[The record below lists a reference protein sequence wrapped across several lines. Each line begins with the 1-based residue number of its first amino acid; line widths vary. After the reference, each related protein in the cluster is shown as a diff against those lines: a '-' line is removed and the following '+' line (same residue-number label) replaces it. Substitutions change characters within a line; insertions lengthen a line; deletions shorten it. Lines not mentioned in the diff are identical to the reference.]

1 MCLPLIRESAA
12 ILSRVGAMEELAIS
26 KICAAR
32 SLSEQNE
39 IACEHLLVESLD
51 ISRDAECAFGIG
63 CASYLLGAS
72 AFPQCADHRAVAY
85 LQDAL
90 EAFRSIKHHRGT
102 SWVLAG
108 LASLI

>member
-1 MCLPLIRESAA
+1 MRLPMIRESVA
-12 ILSRVGAMEELAIS
+12 ILSRLGAMEELAIS

-32 SLSEQNE
+32 SLSE
-39 IACEHLLVESLD
+39 HLLLESLD